1 MSSKPFLLCAALAA
15 GISATVAHAQVA
27 LSANDYQS
35 IGLVNTLSGNIGD
48 SGLLSSG
55 TSEIGKYYLT
65 GYSPLYAPTV
75 GTSSRLYAPTAELG
89 FNSAWQNNL
98 DGKYSWF
105 TLSRD
110 GDSTVDRLPDPADTS
125 ANFTVT
131 LNFDLSGYSD
141 VGFNINM
148 AFDDSIDVY
157 LNGNLLALTGANESR
172 YQSLGLAYAVT
183 EGTTNNSFLNQG
195 GDNTLTFVITNLSSA
210 PIDSATGFLVQFDGL
225 MGNTVVP
232 EPSTY
237 GLLLGAGALG
247 VIVWRRR
254 KQR

>member
-27 LSANDYQS
+27 LSAADYLS
-35 IGLVNTLSGNIGD
+35 IGLVNTLSDNIGN

-55 TSEIGKYYLT
+55 ASTVGKYYLT
-65 GYSPLYAPTV
+65 GYSSLYAPTV
-75 GTSSRLYAPTAELG
+75 GTSSTLYTPMAEAS
-89 FNSAWQNNL
+89 FNGAWANNTSTSQW
-98 DGKYSWF
+98 Y

-110 GDSTVDRLPDPADTS
+110 GNTDIDRLPDPSDTS

-141 VGFNINM
+141 AGFNINM
-148 AFDDSIDVY
+148 AFDDSIAVY
-157 LNGNLLALTGANESR
+157 LNGNLLGLTGNNSNR

-195 GDNTLTFVITNLSSA
+195 GENTLTFVITNLSSA
-210 PIDSATGFLVQFDGL
+210 PVDSATGFLVQFDGL
-225 MGNTVVP
+225 AGNTVVP

-237 GLLLGAGALG
+237 GLILGAGALG
-247 VIVWRRR
+247 VITWRRR